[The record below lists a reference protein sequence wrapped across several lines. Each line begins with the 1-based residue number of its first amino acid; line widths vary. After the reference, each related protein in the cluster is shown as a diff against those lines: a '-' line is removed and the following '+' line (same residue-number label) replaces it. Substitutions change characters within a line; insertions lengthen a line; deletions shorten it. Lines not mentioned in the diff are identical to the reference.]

1 MDYNFF
7 MKKALMLG
15 EKALKAGEFPVG
27 CVIVYE
33 GRVISTGARIS
44 TAPDSTNE
52 LDHAEII
59 ALRGL
64 AKIDNNTYKKPG
76 LKIDKNKV
84 TLFSTLEPCL
94 MCYGA
99 ILINGISKIVY
110 AYEDPDGGGTGCD
123 LANLAPF
130 YKNIKPDIIADIMRK
145 ESLKL
150 FKAYFSNKNNKY
162 LRESFFAEY
171 TLSAR

>member
-1 MDYNFF
+1 
-7 MKKALMLG
+7 MKKALRLA

-27 CVIVYE
+27 CVIVYDD
-33 GRVISTGARIS
+33 RVISTGARIS

-52 LDHAEII
+52 LDHAEIT

-64 AKIDNNTYKKPG
+64 AKIDNNTYEKSD
-76 LKIDKNKV
+76 LKIDKNRI

-123 LANLAPF
+123 LASLAPL

-145 ESLKL
+145 ESLEL
-150 FKAYFSNKNNKY
+150 FKAYFLNKNNKY
-162 LRESFFAEY
+162 LRETFFADY
-171 TLSAR
+171 TLSVG